1 MPALGSSPPPR
12 LQTPFQVLPAIDLI
26 GGRVVR
32 LEQGKFSQ
40 QTTFSDDPGSVG
52 RNFVSGGA
60 TWLHVVDLDGARTGT
75 PSHASAI
82 RSILSAT
89 AESSASV
96 EVAGGLRTAEAC
108 ASVLAAGAV
117 RVVVGTRALT
127 DPEFAARLVMDHGT
141 DRVVVALDI
150 RDGRAVGHGWAGGSG
165 GVDVEEAL
173 RTLLDVGVTWF
184 EVTAIE
190 RDGMLSG
197 PDFALLERLMHDPR
211 ARIIASAG
219 IASIGDLR
227 AVRDLGCAGA
237 IVGRALYD
245 GTLDLATALREL
257 ASDEGGAPKSR

>member
-1 MPALGSSPPPR
+1 M
-12 LQTPFQVLPAIDLI
+12 
-26 GGRVVR
+26 
-32 LEQGKFSQ
+32 
-40 QTTFSDDPGSVG
+40 
-52 RNFVSGGA
+52 
-60 TWLHVVDLDGARTGT
+60 
-75 PSHASAI
+75 
-82 RSILSAT
+82 
-89 AESSASV
+89 
-96 EVAGGLRTAEAC
+96 
-108 ASVLAAGAV
+108 
-117 RVVVGTRALT
+117 
-127 DPEFAARLVMDHGT
+127 
-141 DRVVVALDI
+141 
-150 RDGRAVGHGWAGGSG
+150 
-165 GVDVEEAL
+165 EEAL
-173 RTLLDVGVTWF
+173 RTMLDVGVTWF